1 MMTRCRS
8 AGTIT
13 GTDAKESVKLLRFL
27 GDSCAVLMSFPDDIR
42 KTAGQQFRRLQKRE
56 MLRIKSEYKPFPDA
70 GPGVCE
76 LIVDN
81 QDGWYRFFYV
91 TKFEDAIYVLHAFQK
106 KSNATPKSEIDI
118 AKKRYGV
125 LAQEQLFARRK
136 R

>member
-1 MMTRCRS
+1 M
-8 AGTIT
+8 
-13 GTDAKESVKLLRFL
+13 
-27 GDSCAVLMSFPDDIR
+27 
-42 KTAGQQFRRLQKRE
+42 
-56 MLRIKSEYKPFPDA
+56 
-70 GPGVCE
+70 
-76 LIVDN
+76 
-81 QDGWYRFFYV
+81 